1 MSANGSPGEF
11 DYDWIVIGSGF
22 GGSVSALRLAQKGY
36 RVAVLECGRRYRDED
51 FAKSAWNLRRYF
63 WMPKLGMRGIFR
75 LTFFKDVMI
84 ASGSGVGGGS
94 LGYANTLYRPRPAFF
109 KDRQWGEMADWETEL
124 VPHYEEAERMLGVVH
139 YDREGA
145 ADHLLREYAE
155 ATGVGDTFKVPN
167 VGVYFGE
174 PGKTVEDPFFGGE
187 GPERTGC
194 IRCGNCMIGCRYG
207 AKNTLVKNYLWFAE
221 QAGVEV
227 IPERMVTD
235 IKPLGS
241 EDGSDG
247 YELTSRR
254 SGAWFRRR
262 TGTLKARGVV
272 IAAGALGT
280 NKLLADARHRAT
292 LPRLSGQVGAVVRTN
307 SESIQA
313 VTAKNDDHD
322 FTKSVAITSSI
333 YPDPD
338 THIEVVT
345 YGRGGDLMSRLF
357 TPMTGNGTRVT
368 RPLKWIGAMLRHPLN
383 TLRLLSPFK
392 WSRRT
397 VILLV
402 MQTTDA
408 AMHLVAKRRIFG
420 RGIRLQTEQDPERPN
435 PTFIPVAEDAANWFA
450 KRVNGVAQSSICEST
465 MNIPTTAHILGG
477 AVIGS
482 DPEHGVVDE
491 RNRVFGYENMLICDG
506 SAVPANPGVNP
517 SLTITALA
525 EHAMAAVARAPSLE
539 AQAEGRSDSGQ
550 APASDRDLMAKPS

>member
-1 MSANGSPGEF
+1 MDAAMREKY

-63 WMPKLGMRGIFR
+63 WMPKLGLRGIFR

-84 ASGSGVGGGS
+84 ASGCGVGGGS

-109 KDRQWGEMADWETEL
+109 KDRQWVEMADWESEL
-124 VPHYEEAERMLGVVH
+124 VPHYQEAERMLGVVH

-167 VGVYFGE
+167 VGVFFGE
-174 PGKTVEDPFFGGE
+174 PGQTVEDPFFGGE

-221 QAGVEV
+221 REGVEV

-235 IKPLGS
+235 LKPLGS
-241 EDGSDG
+241 EDGADG
-247 YELTSRR
+247 YEVTSRR
-254 SGAWFRRR
+254 SGAWVRRDPN
-262 TGTLKARGVV
+262 TLTARGVV
-272 IAAGALGT
+272 VAAGALGT
-280 NKLLADARHRAT
+280 NKLLAEARHRGT
-292 LPRLSGQVGAVVRTN
+292 LPRLSSQVGAVVRTN

-435 PTFIPVAEDAANWFA
+435 PTYIPVAEDAANWFA
-450 KRVNGVAQSSICEST
+450 RRVNGVAQSSIAEST
-465 MNIPTTAHILGG
+465 LNIPTTAHILGG

-482 DPEHGVVDE
+482 GPERGVIDE
-491 RNRVFGYENMLICDG
+491 RNRVFGYENLLVCDG

-525 EHAMAAVARAPSLE
+525 EHAMEAIPPQEKSPVAA
-539 AQAEGRSDSGQ
+539 
-550 APASDRDLMAKPS
+550 DRKVMSPPMPVS